1 MGLVPDSASLLWSRK
16 KFLLLRG
23 DAPRE
28 GERERRKWDK
38 RAGSVSASS
47 PPPPRRMSCVKT
59 ESPEQEED
67 SAFTNMILLPA
78 PLSSPP
84 HVCAHTHTHTYT
96 RLQFVSLRT
105 SSLFMTVLCLHQ
117 NLTHLRGC
125 HTDLDGWMEK
135 RGKWV
140 NEFLFS

>member
-16 KFLLLRG
+16 KFLLRRG

-28 GERERRKWDK
+28 GEREWRKWDK

-47 PPPPRRMSCVKT
+47 PPLPAECHAWKWNLQSKKRTVLLQTGC
-59 ESPEQEED
+59 
-67 SAFTNMILLPA
+67 LLPA

-96 RLQFVSLRT
+96 RLQFVSLVT

-135 RGKWV
+135 RGRWV

>member
-16 KFLLLRG
+16 KFLLRRG

-28 GERERRKWDK
+28 GEREWRKWDK

-47 PPPPRRMSCVKT
+47 PPPPRRMSCVKM
-59 ESPEQEED
+59 ESPEQEKD
-67 SAFTNMILLPA
+67 SAFTNRMFTPSTTQFSA
-78 PLSSPP
+78 AR
-84 HVCAHTHTHTYT
+84 VRAHTHPHIHSFTICLSRYV
-96 RLQFVSLRT
+96 FSLYDC
-105 SSLFMTVLCLHQ
+105 FCLHQ

-135 RGKWV
+135 RGRWV